1 LAAASLA
8 VGPDS
13 CVRMLG
19 DESTPK
25 RRVRLRVRG
34 ATEFGRMWQRREAKR
49 KFGIKTLAELQHM
62 EIRRV
67 LELTRGNVA
76 LTAQLLGIGKT
87 TIYRKIR
94 PKRRGEK
101 RKAMAPWTERK
112 QAISTLRRKLGLK
125 KLRNMQRDAITRVL
139 KVTQGNVL
147 LTAAL
152 LGIGKT
158 TVYRV
163 LKISG

>member
-1 LAAASLA
+1 MN
-8 VGPDS
+8 
-13 CVRMLG
+13 RQ
-19 DESTPK
+19 PK
-25 RRVRLRVRG
+25 RRVLLRVRG
-34 ATEFGRMWQRREAKR
+34 ATESGRMWQRHEAKR

-62 EIRRV
+62 EINRV
-67 LELTRGNVA
+67 LKLTRGNVT

-87 TIYRKIR
+87 TIYRRTR
-94 PKRRGEK
+94 PKRRREK

-112 QAISTLRRKLGLK
+112 QTIPTLRRRLRLK
-125 KLRNMQRDAITRVL
+125 KLREMQRDAITRVL
-139 KVTQGNVL
+139 KITQGDVL

-152 LGIGKT
+152 LDIGKT